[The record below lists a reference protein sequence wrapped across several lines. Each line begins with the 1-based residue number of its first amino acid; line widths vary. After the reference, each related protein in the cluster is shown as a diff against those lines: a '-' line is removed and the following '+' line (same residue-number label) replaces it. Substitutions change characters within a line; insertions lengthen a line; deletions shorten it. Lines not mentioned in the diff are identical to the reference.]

1 MAYVL
6 FISEQKLKDSTAINL
21 NVDTDLLLPYV
32 RQAQKLYV
40 EPKLGTKLNQ
50 KLKDL
55 ITAGTIGNV
64 GNEAYK
70 TLLDDYV
77 GDMLPNWAF
86 YHAIPF
92 LRFKIENGN
101 IYSKTSE
108 TGTPLSTEESQHLRE
123 EIRNTAEYYTER
135 MIEYV
140 TNNQPSFPEY
150 NTNSGADVSPDRNAY
165 YNGMNLERPQKQGTK
180 LTLRNFLNASDGGG
194 CC

>member
-21 NVDTDLLLPYV
+21 NVSTDLLLPYV

-40 EPKLGTKLNQ
+40 EPKLGTDLTQ

-55 ITAGTIGNV
+55 IVAGTLGNV

-70 TLLDDYV
+70 TLVDDYI

-86 YHAIPF
+86 YHAVPF

-108 TGTPLSTEESQHLRE
+108 TGNALSTEESQSLRE
-123 EIRNTAEYYTER
+123 EVSNTAQYYTER

-140 TNNQPSFPEY
+140 INNLSSFPEY
-150 NTNSGADVSPDRNAY
+150 STNTGADISPDQNAY
-165 YNGMNLERPQKQGTK
+165 YNGMNLERPRQQGTK
-180 LTLRNFLNASDGGG
+180 LTLRNFLTAGLN
-194 CC
+194 

>member
-6 FISEQKLKDSTAINL
+6 FISEAKLKDSTAINL
-21 NVDTDLLLPYV
+21 NVSTDLLLPYV

-40 EPKLGTKLNQ
+40 ETKLGTELTQ

-55 ITAGTIGNV
+55 IVAGTIGNV

-70 TLLDDYV
+70 TLVDDYI

-108 TGTPLSTEESQHLRE
+108 TGNSLSTEEAQHLRE
-123 EIRNTAEYYTER
+123 EVRNTAEYYTER
-135 MIEYV
+135 LIDYV
-140 TNNQPSFPEY
+140 RNNITSFPEY
-150 NTNSGADVSPDRNAY
+150 NTNSGADVSPDQNAY
-165 YNGMNLERPQKQGTK
+165 YNGMNLERPIRQGTE
-180 LTLRNFLNASDGGG
+180 LTLRNFLNASDYS
-194 CC
+194 

>member
-1 MAYVL
+1 MSYVL
-6 FISEQKLKDSTAINL
+6 FISEAKLKDSTAINL
-21 NVDTDLLLPYV
+21 NVDVELLLPYV

-40 EPKLGTKLNQ
+40 ETKLGTDLNQ

-55 ITAGTIGNV
+55 ITAGTVNLPV
-64 GNEAYK
+64 NAAYK

-108 TGTPLSTEESQHLRE
+108 TGNALSTDESQHLRE
-123 EIRNTAEYYTER
+123 EVSNTAQYYTER
-135 MIEYV
+135 MISYLC
-140 TNNQPSFPEY
+140 NNNSLFPEY
-150 NTNSGADVSPDRNAY
+150 STNTGADVDPDRNAY
-165 YNGMNLERPQKQGTK
+165 YNGMNLERPQNQGTR
-180 LTLRNFLNASDGGG
+180 LTLQNFLSSSDYS
-194 CC
+194 

>member
-6 FISEQKLKDSTAINL
+6 FISEAKLKDSTAINL
-21 NVDTDLLLPYV
+21 NVDVELLLPYV

-40 EPKLGTKLNQ
+40 ETKLGTDLNQ

-55 ITAGTIGNV
+55 IVAGTVNDTE
-64 GNEAYK
+64 NEAYA
-70 TLLDDYV
+70 TLLNDYI

-108 TGTPLSTEESQHLRE
+108 TGTALSTEESQHLRE
-123 EIRNTAEYYTER
+123 EVRNTAEYYTER
-135 MIEYV
+135 MIDYIC
-140 TNNQPSFPEY
+140 NNNSSFPEY
-150 NTNSGADVSPDRNAY
+150 STNTGADVNPDRNAY
-165 YNGMNLERPQKQGTK
+165 YNGMNLERPTPQGTR
-180 LTLRNFLNASDGGG
+180 LTLRNFLNSSD
-194 CC
+194 

>member
-21 NVDTDLLLPYV
+21 NVDIDLLLPYV
-32 RQAQKLYV
+32 RQSQKLYV
-40 EPKLGTKLNQ
+40 ESKLGTKLTQ

-55 ITAGTIGNV
+55 ITAGTLGNA

-70 TLLDDYV
+70 SLVDDYV

-92 LRFKIENGN
+92 LRIKIENGN

-108 TGTPLSTEESQHLRE
+108 TGNALSTEESQHLRE
-123 EIRNTAEYYTER
+123 EVRNTAEYYTER

-140 TNNQPSFPEY
+140 RNNISSFPEY
-150 NTNSGADVSPDRNAY
+150 NTNSGADVNPDPNAY
-165 YNGMNLERPQKQGTK
+165 YNGMNLERPMQKGNK
-180 LTLRNFLNASDGGG
+180 LTLRDFLSASDYK
-194 CC
+194 